1 MCAPIATIAAV
12 TSAIAGVAGTATSV
26 YSIQQQQSYN
36 KKLGINARVDAN
48 NKNAALGLRLAQE
61 REAAAQDLNKAGR
74 KTRRAI
80 AANML
85 GADSAGV
92 SGLSVDMLNANF
104 ARQQDEYRS
113 AVMRNLDFKEAQF
126 MLDTKG
132 VAAQYANQSQP
143 KPIDYSGIGSGL
155 SFASDTMDKID
166 SIKNPK

>member
-1 MCAPIATIAAV
+1 MCWPLATVAAV
-12 TSAIAGVAGTATSV
+12 TSAVAGAAGAATSV
-26 YSIQQQQSYN
+26 YQIRQQQSYN

-61 REAAAQDLNKAGR
+61 REAAAQNLNKAGR
-74 KTRRAI
+74 KTRMAI
-80 AANML
+80 ASNIV
-85 GADSAGV
+85 GAEGAGV

-132 VAAQYANQSQP
+132 VAAQYASQSQP
-143 KPIDYSGIGSGL
+143 KPIDFSGIGTGL
-155 SFASDTMDKID
+155 SFASDTMSKIDKIR
-166 SIKNPK
+166 NPD